1 MSYMHTGPDLGGGAE
16 AWPHQKSAWWGGEV
30 FPCTEKCLEKVTQK
44 ALKIKYFSVKSEE
57 KNCGGPNLLSTHKN
71 LNFWKSEFEITF
83 NF

>member
-16 AWPHQKSAWWGGEV
+16 AWSHQKSAWWGGEV

-57 KNCGGPNLLSTHKN
+57 KKLRRAQPTVNRQESQLLK
-71 LNFWKSEFEITF
+71 I
-83 NF
+83 